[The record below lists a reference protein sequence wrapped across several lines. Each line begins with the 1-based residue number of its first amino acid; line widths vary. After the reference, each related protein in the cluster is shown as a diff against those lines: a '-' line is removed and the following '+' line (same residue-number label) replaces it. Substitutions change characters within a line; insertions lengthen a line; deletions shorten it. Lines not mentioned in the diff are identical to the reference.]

1 MGRTKTTS
9 RLRKGILV
17 IAAVS
22 LVGSAT
28 TVAAVADT
36 SREAT
41 ARASGDTA
49 LQRSLDALVA
59 EEKYPAAFAW
69 VRKDGRTSSLVS
81 GSARLGEKVPVPHDG
96 YVRAGSNTKTFTAVV
111 VLQLVAEGK
120 VELDE
125 PIETYLPGVV
135 RGRGIDGRKIT
146 VRQLLQHTSG
156 LPNYT
161 AHIGLED
168 FGKVQHTFFHP
179 HDLLTAAL
187 ARPAD
192 FAPGTKWK
200 YSNTNYLLAGMLIE
214 KVTERPVQEQIT
226 ERVIRRA
233 GLRHTSWPQPGDQ
246 TLPRPHARG
255 YALSSLE
262 NGKVI
267 DATRMDPSWGGAA
280 GQLISTPSDLAKFA
294 RQLLGGKL
302 LAPAQLAEMRKTV
315 DAPLMPGWRYG
326 LGVFS
331 IPLSC
336 GGEYWGHGGDID
348 GYETR
353 GGATDDGRAVGLA
366 VTALPGTFGDAEK
379 SAKAVM
385 SATDTAFCN

>member
-1 MGRTKTTS
+1 MPRRKTIS
-9 RLRKGILV
+9 GARKGLL
-17 IAAVS
+17 AVAVAG

-28 TVAAVADT
+28 TVAAVANPPQD
-36 SREAT
+36 A
-41 ARASGDTA
+41 AAVANGNKA
-49 LQRSLDALVA
+49 LQKSLDSLVS
-59 EEKYPAAFAW
+59 EDGYPAAFAW

-81 GSARLGEKVPVPHDG
+81 GSARLNEQVSVPHDG

-120 VELDE
+120 VALDE
-125 PIETYLPGVV
+125 PIDTYLPGVV
-135 RGRGIDGRKIT
+135 RGQGIDGGKIT

-161 AHIGLED
+161 EHIGLEN
-168 FGKVQHTFFHP
+168 FQKIQHKFFHP
-179 HDLLTAAL
+179 HDLLAAAL
-187 ARPAD
+187 AHPAD
-192 FAPGTKWK
+192 FTPGTKWK

-214 KVTERPVQEQIT
+214 KITERPVQEQIT
-226 ERVIRRA
+226 ERVIRKA

-246 TLPRPHARG
+246 TIPKPHARG
-255 YALSSLE
+255 YTLSSLE

-294 RQLLGGKL
+294 RQLLDGKL

-326 LGVFS
+326 LGLFS

-336 GGEYWGHGGDID
+336 GGVYWGHGGDID

-353 GGATDDGRAVGLA
+353 GGATDDGRSVGLA
-366 VTALPGTFGDAEK
+366 VTALPGTFSDPEK

-385 SATDTAFCN
+385 SAADTAFCD

>member
-1 MGRTKTTS
+1 MGRTKTAS

-28 TVAAVADT
+28 TMAAVADT

-41 ARASGDTA
+41 ARAGGDTA
-49 LQRSLDALVA
+49 LQRSLDALVTQ
-59 EEKYPAAFAW
+59 EKFPAALAW

-81 GSARLGEKVPVPHDG
+81 GSAQLGGKAPVPHDG

-135 RGRGIDGRKIT
+135 RGQGIDGRKIT

-161 AHIGLED
+161 EHIGLEH
-168 FGKVQHTFFHP
+168 FEKVQHKFFHP
-179 HDLLTAAL
+179 HDLLAAAL
-187 ARPAD
+187 AHPAD

-294 RQLLGGKL
+294 RQLLDGKL
-302 LAPAQLAEMRKTV
+302 LAPAQLAEMRRTV

>member
-1 MGRTKTTS
+1 MTPKTTS
-9 RLRKGILV
+9 KLRTCLLV
-17 IAAVS
+17 IAAAG
-22 LVGSAT
+22 LMASAT
-28 TVAAVADT
+28 TVSAVAHPPESTPGRGGKDM
-36 SREAT
+36 
-41 ARASGDTA
+41 A
-49 LQRSLDALVA
+49 LQKSLDALVS
-59 EEKYPAAFAW
+59 EDKFPAALAW

-81 GSARLGEKVPVPHDG
+81 GSARLGEQAKVPRDG

-111 VLQLVAEGK
+111 VLQLVGEGK
-120 VELDE
+120 VALDE
-125 PIETYLPGVV
+125 PIETYLPELV
-135 RGRGIDGRKIT
+135 RGEGIDGRKIT

-161 AHIGLED
+161 EHIGLEN
-168 FGKVQHTFFHP
+168 FARIQHKFFHP
-179 HDLLTAAL
+179 HDLLAAAL
-187 ARPAD
+187 AHPAE
-192 FAPGTKWK
+192 FAPGAKWK

-226 ERVIRRA
+226 ERVIRKA

-280 GQLISTPSDLAKFA
+280 GQMISTPSDLATFA
-294 RQLLGGKL
+294 RLLLDGKL
-302 LAPAQLAEMRKTV
+302 LAPEQLAEMRKTV

-326 LGVFS
+326 LGVVS

-336 GGEYWGHGGDID
+336 GGVYWGHGGDID

-353 GGATDDGRAVGLA
+353 GGATDDGRSVGVA

-385 SATDTAFCN
+385 SATDTAFCSA

>member
-1 MGRTKTTS
+1 MTSKRTASK
-9 RLRKGILV
+9 LRKGLLV
-17 IAAVS
+17 IAAAS

-28 TVAAVADT
+28 TVAA
-36 SREAT
+36 T
-41 ARASGDTA
+41 ANPPQDAPGRGGTDRA
-49 LQRSLDALVA
+49 LQKSLDSLVS
-59 EEKYPAAFAW
+59 EDGFPAAFAW

-81 GSARLGEKVPVPHDG
+81 GSARLGKQVPVPHDG

-120 VELDE
+120 VALDE

-135 RGRGIDGRKIT
+135 RGEGIDGRKIT

-161 AHIGLED
+161 EHIGLEN
-168 FGKVQHTFFHP
+168 FAKIQHKFFQP

-187 ARPAD
+187 AQPAD
-192 FAPGTKWK
+192 FAPGAKWK

-226 ERVIRRA
+226 ERVIRKA
-233 GLRHTSWPQPGDQ
+233 GLRHTSWPQPGDR
-246 TLPRPHARG
+246 TIPRPHARG

-280 GQLISTPSDLAKFA
+280 GQMISTPSDLAKFA
-294 RQLLGGKL
+294 RLLLDGKL
-302 LAPAQLAEMRKTV
+302 LAPGQLAEMRKTV

-353 GGATDDGRAVGLA
+353 GGATDDGRSVGLA
-366 VTALPGTFGDAEK
+366 VTALPGTFSDAEK
-379 SAKAVM
+379 SAKAVV

>member
-1 MGRTKTTS
+1 MGRTKTAS
-9 RLRKGILV
+9 RLRKGVLV

-22 LVGSAT
+22 LAGSAT
-28 TVAAVADT
+28 TIAAVADT
-36 SREAT
+36 PREAT
-41 ARASGDTA
+41 ARAGGSTA

-59 EEKYPAAFAW
+59 QERFPAAFAW

-81 GSARLGEKVPVPHDG
+81 GSARLGGKVPVPRDG

-135 RGRGIDGRKIT
+135 RGQGIDGRKIT

-161 AHIGLED
+161 EHIGLED
-168 FGKVQHTFFHP
+168 FEKVQHTFFQP

-187 ARPAD
+187 AHPAD

-226 ERVIRRA
+226 ERVIRKA

-255 YALSSLE
+255 YALSSVE
-262 NGKVI
+262 DGKVI

-294 RQLLGGKL
+294 RQLLDGKL

>member
-1 MGRTKTTS
+1 MTPKTTS
-9 RLRKGILV
+9 SKLRTCLLV
-17 IAAVS
+17 TAAAG

-28 TVAAVADT
+28 TVAAVAHPPEETPGRGSKD
-36 SREAT
+36 R
-41 ARASGDTA
+41 A
-49 LQRSLDALVA
+49 LQKSLDALVS
-59 EEKYPAAFAW
+59 EDRFPAAFAW

-81 GSARLGEKVPVPHDG
+81 GSARLGERAPVPHDG

-120 VELDE
+120 VALDE

-135 RGRGIDGRKIT
+135 RGEGIDGRKIT

-161 AHIGLED
+161 EHIGLED
-168 FGKVQHTFFHP
+168 FARIQHKFFHP

-187 ARPAD
+187 AHPAE
-192 FAPGTKWK
+192 FAPGAKWK

-226 ERVIRRA
+226 ERVIRKA
-233 GLRHTSWPQPGDQ
+233 GLRHTSWPQPGDR

-262 NGKVI
+262 NGKVV

-280 GQLISTPSDLAKFA
+280 GQMISTPSDLAKFA
-294 RQLLGGKL
+294 RLLLDGKL
-302 LAPAQLAEMRKTV
+302 LAPQQLAEMRRTV
-315 DAPLMPGWRYG
+315 DAPIMPGWRYG

-336 GGEYWGHGGDID
+336 GGVYWGHGGDID

-353 GGATDDGRAVGLA
+353 GGATDDGRSVGLA
-366 VTALPGTFGDAEK
+366 VTALPGTFSDAEK